1 LDHFYLDVST
11 RNQNRL
17 QTYTTFVLFYLI
29 FTKHLY
35 ICIHLNF
42 NFDALNVE
50 EYLVEEKMLRR
61 NLFHNVLLQS
71 RRHISHAP
79 ISRLHQ
85 TKTSSE
91 PIPSMLNLIRTIR
104 TKIFIDFVYILAHL
118 SWVYLSFKLHL
129 EIFKNIN

>member
-50 EYLVEEKMLRR
+50 EYLVEEKMLRYKSFSQR
-61 NLFHNVLLQS
+61 GFAITAPHFTRSHFPSPSNQNKLWTNPVDVKSDTHNQNKNLHRFC
-71 RRHISHAP
+71 
-79 ISRLHQ
+79 
-85 TKTSSE
+85 
-91 PIPSMLNLIRTIR
+91 
-104 TKIFIDFVYILAHL
+104 VYIGA
-118 SWVYLSFKLHL
+118 FKLSL
-129 EIFKNIN
+129 FKFQTTFRDF